1 MRQTCSCRC
10 GASRFAVNGEPIG
23 RFYCHCTICQAVYQQ
38 PYADVTIFPARAV
51 ALPDNSAVTFR
62 HYRPPPAL
70 SRGTC
75 PACAAPVVA
84 FMALGPLKMFAFVR
98 SQNLERP
105 SELPE
110 PSSTSSPGPNTL
122 WPILVVRESDC
133 TRCCSHFW
141 PTTSRGCG
149 ENSALA
155 TSGGD
160 QSRFAI
166 DRNVALSAHCRVV
179 VDRAVAE
186 GRRLQMIAILPREFG
201 RQSALSGHRQG
212 DRQGSGPQISR
223 RVRVS
228 ATGSR
233 ASPKAPALCS
243 TRLPRAAS
251 SGRQWRRHASPNARK
266 CSAFEAAHGSSGT
279 AF

>member
-105 SELPE
+105 PELPD
-110 PSSTSSPGPNTL
+110 PSLHIFSRAKITVADFGGTG
-122 WPILVVRESDC
+122 VSDC

-201 RQSALSGHRQG
+201 RQS
-212 DRQGSGPQISR
+212 P
-223 RVRVS
+223 
-228 ATGSR
+228 
-233 ASPKAPALCS
+233 
-243 TRLPRAAS
+243 
-251 SGRQWRRHASPNARK
+251 
-266 CSAFEAAHGSSGT
+266 
-279 AF
+279 